1 MASESKT
8 AVTAAFAGNLAIA
21 IAKFIASAFTGSSAM
36 LTEAVH
42 SLVDTG
48 NQLLLMHGMRR
59 AGRPPDENH
68 PFGHGME
75 LYFWTFVVAL
85 LMFSVGGAASI
96 WEGVQHI
103 RSPES
108 IGRAWINW
116 LVLGVSALFEGAS
129 FAVALRQQRK
139 RFPHAR
145 LIPFLK
151 HSKDPGLFAVLFEDS
166 AALVGIVIAGFGVA
180 GSTLLGVREAD
191 GIASVA
197 IGVLLIVVAILMANE
212 TRSLL
217 TGEAAA
223 PAVVEAVRETIEAD
237 PRVVCVVEILSMH
250 LGPEEIMLGVT
261 IDFDDDLKGHEV
273 ETASQDLSDAVHKV
287 EPRATRLFLRPGR
300 RAGQPT
306 LAGSAPVT
314 EHA

>member
-8 AVTAAFAGNLAIA
+8 AVIAAFAGNLAIA
-21 IAKFIASAFTGSSAM
+21 VAKFIAFGFTGSAAM

-59 AGRPPDENH
+59 ASRPPDENH

-96 WEGVQHI
+96 WEGVERI
-103 RSPES
+103 RDPEVIS
-108 IGRAWINW
+108 KPWINW
-116 LVLGVSALFEGAS
+116 LVLGVSGLFEGAS

-166 AALVGIVIAGFGVA
+166 AALVGIAIAG
-180 GSTLLGVREAD
+180 LGVTASAMGLREAD
-191 GIASVA
+191 GMASVA

-223 PAVVEAVRETIEAD
+223 PTVIEAVREAIEAD

-261 IDFDDDLKGHEV
+261 IDFHDELKGHEV

-300 RAGQPT
+300 REGQPT
-306 LAGSAPVT
+306 LAGSAPVM
-314 EHA
+314 EQA